1 MAEDIVQVHLVIHGR
16 VQGVNFRN
24 FTLKNAERAGIFGWV
39 KNRQDHTVE
48 ALLQGAPGKVEEMK
62 KTLEEGP
69 AAARVDR
76 VEEIESEEST
86 IYYSFQILR

>member
-1 MAEDIVQVHLVIHGR
+1 MAEDIVQVHLIIHGR

-39 KNRQDHTVE
+39 KNRKDGTVE
-48 ALLQGAPGKVEEMK
+48 ALLQGTPGKVEEMK
-62 KTLEEGP
+62 ELLEEGP

>member
-1 MAEDIVQVHLVIHGR
+1 MAEDIVQVHLIIHGR

-24 FTLKNAERAGIFGWV
+24 FTLKNAERAGILGWV
-39 KNRQDHTVE
+39 KNRKDGTVE
-48 ALLQGAPGKVEEMK
+48 ALLQGTPGKVEEMK
-62 KTLEEGP
+62 ELLEEGP